1 MKKIKGKESVIDNKF
16 FRCSFELLVYS
27 SEESAEVSPVS
38 SASVFSSGS
47 VSSADS
53 LFCSA
58 VVI

>member
-38 SASVFSSGS
+38 SASVFSSE
-47 VSSADS
+47 
-53 LFCSA
+53 
-58 VVI
+58 